1 MCQAVPFEV
10 LRVEGNRAEV
20 RAGDNT
26 QWVTTLGVDDLQ
38 PGEHIIVHAGQ
49 ALGRVSRQEAEE
61 ILAIYAEIERALA
74 RPETSV

>member
-20 RAGDNT
+20 RTGDNT

-38 PGEHIIVHAGQ
+38 PGEYIIVHAGQ